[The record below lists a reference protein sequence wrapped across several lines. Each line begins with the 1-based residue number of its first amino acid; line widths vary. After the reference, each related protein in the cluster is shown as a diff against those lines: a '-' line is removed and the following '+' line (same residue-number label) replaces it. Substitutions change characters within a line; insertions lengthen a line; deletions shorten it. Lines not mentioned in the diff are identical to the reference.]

1 MDAFVFE
8 ACHEIYFST
17 KNEVPIS
24 DVVTSLLAFER
35 ILQQSPQVLS
45 ALTGATIDHIEVFV
59 EELHSGSLD
68 TKYLLKLFFKDEEE
82 LDKFL
87 TSIREKLKE
96 YPVARNTL
104 LTAVIAGLV
113 GYGLYAAA
121 NIVRSPEAAAT
132 IQANNNVIINIGAG
146 EVDMT
151 PEQFTAVVHAAV
163 RDKKALAKD
172 SVRFMAPARTDP
184 DSQVS
189 FDGSDQIILPKE
201 TVRAAPSSIEVDKPQ
216 TDEDLPDVNL
226 HIRATNLD
234 STTSGWAGLI
244 PGLIDRRI
252 PIELADGVDP
262 KEVAGNFSVRADVT
276 VVYEPKGK
284 ARRLSP
290 VRIIL
295 RRLVKPEQEQ
305 P

>member
-1 MDAFVFE
+1 MDAVVYE
-8 ACHEIYFST
+8 ASHEIYFST
-17 KNEVPIS
+17 KNEVPIA

-35 ILQQSPQVLS
+35 IIKQSPQVLS
-45 ALTGATIDHIEVFV
+45 ALTGAEIEHIEVFV

-82 LDKFL
+82 LEKFL
-87 TSIREKLKE
+87 ASIRDKLKE
-96 YPVARNTL
+96 HPMVRTTL
-104 LTAVIAGLV
+104 LTAVIAGMV

-121 NIVRSPEAAAT
+121 KIVNSPEAAAT

-151 PEQFTAVVHAAV
+151 PEQFTAVVHAAI

-184 DSQVS
+184 DSQVE
-189 FDGSDQIILPKE
+189 FDGNPNIVIPKE
-201 TVRAAPSSIEVDKPQ
+201 TVRVAPSSIDVERDKH
-216 TDEDLPDVNL
+216 EEALPDVDL

-244 PGLIDRRI
+244 PGIIDRRL
-252 PIELADGVDP
+252 PLELAEGVDP
-262 KEVAGNFSVRADVT
+262 KDVASKFKVRADVT
-276 VVYEPKGK
+276 VIYEPKGK
-284 ARRLSP
+284 AKKLTP

-295 RRLVKPEQEQ
+295 TGLVDPKG
-305 P
+305 